1 MQKLNIYFPN
11 ILLRKV
17 SEMCQKKKKV
27 NPIDKQSKEKP
38 QDDNWEQLIQTRAY

>member
-17 SEMCQKKKKV
+17 SERYQKKKKKV
-27 NPIDKQSKEKP
+27 NPIDKQSK
-38 QDDNWEQLIQTRAY
+38 